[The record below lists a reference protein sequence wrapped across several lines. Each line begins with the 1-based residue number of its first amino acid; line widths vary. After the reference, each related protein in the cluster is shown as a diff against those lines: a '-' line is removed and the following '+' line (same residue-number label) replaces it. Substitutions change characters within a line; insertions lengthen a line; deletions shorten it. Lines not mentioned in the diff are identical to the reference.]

1 MNKVK
6 NGLLFVITILACF
19 MITGCDKDEAM
30 EGKVYITFINSSPD
44 IRIAIYSTCNE
55 KVPIY
60 DEVLKDGEV
69 FEYILNAGTY
79 FVEPYSRTSLYNK
92 TGFQILQNKTTHI
105 QYDSSVGKVKQ

>member
-44 IRIAIYSTCNE
+44 IRIAIYSTWNE

-60 DEVLKDGEV
+60 DEDLKDGEV
-69 FEYILNAGTY
+69 FEYILNAGT
-79 FVEPYSRTSLYNK
+79 
-92 TGFQILQNKTTHI
+92 
-105 QYDSSVGKVKQ
+105 